1 MEAELR
7 SKGGDRIRLA
17 RIDDIPR
24 ILQMAYGFHEDAIRP
39 LGLGYSP
46 ADFGAY
52 LVFLIQSPIA
62 SVFVLEGDLEGEGI
76 QGTIA
81 GLISPWF
88 MQGSDVI
95 LTEQW
100 VWVEPEARG
109 GGAFSRLLEALTQWG
124 VGLGATKLCMVAIGS
139 STEEQV
145 REFYAR
151 RGFTYMETHF
161 IKDLS
166 SGSGART
173 GPGSGAREEE

>member
-1 MEAELR
+1 M
-7 SKGGDRIRLA
+7 IRLA
-17 RIDDIPR
+17 TPDDIPR
-24 ILQMAYGFHEDAIRP
+24 LLQMAYGFHEDAIRP

-46 ADFGAY
+46 ADFGTY

-62 SVFVLEGDLEGEGI
+62 AVFVLEEEKGI

-88 MQGSDVI
+88 MQGSDII

-109 GGAFSRLLEALTQWG
+109 GGAFSDLLEALTRWG
-124 VGLGATKLCMVAIGS
+124 IGLGATKLCMVAIGS
-139 STEEQV
+139 GTEKQV
-145 REFYAR
+145 REFYTR

-161 IKDLS
+161 IKDL
-166 SGSGART
+166 
-173 GPGSGAREEE
+173 REEE